1 MKKKGRTGRIFAA
14 LGLILVWLAGFLL
27 GFDSGRI
34 MNDSSR
40 IRRALEAS
48 QGDTG
53 YRLPL
58 TAKSTTGQKE
68 TEALNAYL
76 AAFDD
81 CARELEDCREE
92 LQKLAGGVPDSSQ
105 SGASLKQRNED
116 AFRAME
122 DLVRHP
128 ERFLEQYTSG
138 DEDAQIWMEDWVQ
151 DLKAAD
157 HREALEETWQD
168 VYEENQRLAGET
180 E

>member
-92 LQKLAGGVPDSSQ
+92 LQKSAGGVPNSPQ
-105 SGASLKQRNED
+105 SGASLK
-116 AFRAME
+116 
-122 DLVRHP
+122 
-128 ERFLEQYTSG
+128 RFLEQYTSG

-151 DLKAAD
+151 DLKAAN
-157 HREALEETWQD
+157 HREAMEGTWQD